1 MGIKIGV
8 RTRGC
13 NGLSYTL
20 NYVDKPN
27 KLDDVVKQNGMCCS
41 RVILSACRPSCV
53 EKGLNQFASDTL
65 L

>member
-27 KLDDVVKQNGMCCS
+27 KLDDVVKQNGMRCS
-41 RVILSACRPSCV
+41 RVILSVCRPSCV
-53 EKGLNQFASDTL
+53 KKGLNQFAVDTL